1 MRTKSKRSGG
11 YALITTIAVMT
22 VMMALCSMLVAY
34 SFYGRALS
42 QSVAMRFA
50 RNRECSE
57 SESEFLSMVRLYGD
71 DLLDAY
77 RAKGFAGDGG
87 TVEKTSKDGG
97 KTIISREAN
106 TARELRTITLVL
118 YAGTEKT
125 ISVISGDSPAE
136 KVRGFETGYT
146 DAKNEHWYFAGWNC
160 DGSSTR
166 AEYDGADALPAAVED
181 VTYTAVYSRGAPFT
195 LSITTPEGITTE
207 IPYYAGETLDNVLDK
222 TYDETDGKSEGGAGK
237 AYFMHRTEDEKS
249 EMYRYFTKSE
259 RDIGGLL
266 ERNLTAADAESLR
279 KALLNSEAGDTIQLT
294 GELNEPVLVDRAV
307 TIVTPT
313 KTENLSAADGY
324 VMTEVMTEAENN
336 SWLYRFEGK
345 ACVFVRDT
353 FEESV
358 QLSEY
363 WGALSELAAEV
374 NAVGG
379 ENCFA
384 DEKCTIPGVHLLGD
398 VVLTDDLNI
407 CVPLVADSD
416 ATIELGGHTLGGK
429 ETLLRVESGATV
441 QVRNGTLKAER
452 VVAAGTAAEIRA
464 SKLIMKNVDVIGS
477 IDAVQGADLHLIGG
491 SLSGDL
497 ETWGEGSV
505 TVAGTQTNLYEING
519 NVTVF
524 GDVAAE
530 FSCCDFQSGSFAANS
545 SVAAL
550 LSLCTFGEDTEKS
563 GSYYVRSYASGA
575 PEETPERRQPEEIWR
590 PLDATETLIGNLNVY
605 AKPVDTSILCYYDTE
620 GVPVKTQL
628 FKGETAFHA
637 IGYRTESG
645 SQNTWV
651 TADGTELQ
659 EGATLKEDTEAFPR
673 SIGAAAAGTVRFTYY
688 LSGEEIEVNKTLRS
702 GDDVVFAHYAPGRD
716 VPLFFVHGTQT
727 VERNDAAYAGYSALA
742 NAAGNANSVIVPI
755 YLPER
760 VHWSHDTLNA
770 PESDPSGEIA
780 VGEETTFTA
789 SAAYR
794 QGYALRIVWPDGE
807 TSSATCAPRGAQM
820 IVRFYERVGDE
831 EQGIS
836 YVLRREY
843 GKDMN
848 GNDMNI
854 TYGKDVSQVVSKEE
868 RMDGAYTT
876 RGDYVYL
883 YREYSDDALAA
894 AQSLTEKE
902 YTVVGDAK
910 FAPYG
915 GVYRYYNR
923 TGESI
928 SISYEGVPLGTPVVY
943 ACCTEN
949 GVFDAVKTALSA
961 GDMTPPEDDVLKNA
975 IASAGDR
982 GWIFLRWGG
991 ETKESEK
998 NAVLVILLYADDA
1011 LTWYDDSGRELGSEE
1026 LTSSGGIRNA
1036 YAGRRIYSM
1045 RELGPNGQELL
1056 YISVSL
1062 EDCSIVEWRSAA

>member
-42 QSVAMRFA
+42 QSVAMRFD
-50 RNRECSE
+50 RNRGYSE

-118 YAGTEKT
+118 YAGTGKEKKET

-146 DAKNEHWYFAGWNC
+146 DAREEHWYFAGWNC
-160 DGSSTR
+160 DGSKTR
-166 AEYDGADALPAAVED
+166 AEYDGADALPAAEED
-181 VTYTAVYSRGAPFT
+181 VTYTAVYSRGTPFT
-195 LSITTPEGITTE
+195 VCVTTPEGITTE
-207 IPYYAGETLDNVLDK
+207 IPYYAGETLGNVLDK
-222 TYDETDGKSEGGAGK
+222 TYDETDGESEGGSGK
-237 AYFMHRTEDEKS
+237 AYFTHRTEDEKS

-259 RDIGGLL
+259 RDIGGVL
-266 ERNLTAADAESLR
+266 ERTLTAGDAESLR
-279 KALLNSEAGDTIQLT
+279 KVLLNSEAGDTIRLT
-294 GELNEPVLVDRAV
+294 GELDEPVLVDRAV

-313 KTENLSAADGY
+313 QTEKLSAADGY
-324 VMTEVMTEAENN
+324 VMTEAENDG
-336 SWLYRFEGK
+336 WLYRFERM
-345 ACVFVRDT
+345 ACVFVQDT

-358 QLSEY
+358 QISEY
-363 WGALSELAAEV
+363 WGALSELAGEV
-374 NAVGG
+374 NAAGG

-416 ATIELGGHTLGGK
+416 ATIELDGHTLGGK

-441 QVRNGTLKAER
+441 QVRNGTLKVES

-491 SLSGDL
+491 SLSGGL

-545 SVAAL
+545 SVVAL

-563 GSYYVRSYASGA
+563 GSYYVRSYAAGA

-590 PLDATETLIGNLNVY
+590 PLDVTETLIGNLNVY
-605 AKPVDTSILCYYDTE
+605 AMPVNTSILCYYDTE
-620 GVPVKTQL
+620 GVPVKTRL
-628 FKGETAFHA
+628 FEGETAFDA
-637 IGYRTESG
+637 IGYRTDSG

-651 TADGTELQ
+651 TADGTELP
-659 EGATLKEDTEAFPR
+659 EGATLKGDTEAFPR
-673 SIGAAAAGTVRFTYY
+673 SIRAAASGTVRFTYY
-688 LSGEEIEVNKTLRS
+688 LSGEEIVVNKTLRS
-702 GDDVVFAHYAPGRD
+702 GDDVLFAHYAPGRD

-742 NAAGNANSVIVPI
+742 NAGGNANSVIVPI

-780 VGEETTFTA
+780 VGEETAFTA
-789 SAAYR
+789 SAAYC

-843 GKDMN
+843 GKDM
-848 GNDMNI
+848 DI
-854 TYGKDVSQVVSKEE
+854 TYGEDVSQVVSEEE

-876 RGDYVYL
+876 RGDYVFL

-894 AQSLTEKE
+894 AQLLAEEE
-902 YTVVGDAK
+902 YMVVGDAE

-923 TGESI
+923 TGESV

-949 GVFDAVKTALSA
+949 GVLDAVKTALLAS
-961 GDMTPPEDDVLKNA
+961 DMTPPEDDVLTNA

-991 ETKESEK
+991 ETEGSEE
-998 NAVLVILLYADDA
+998 NAVLVILLYADDD
-1011 LTWYDDSGRELGSEE
+1011 LTWYDDSGRELGSEK
-1026 LTSSGGIRNA
+1026 LTSSGGIQNA

-1045 RELGPNGQELL
+1045 RELGLNGQEML